1 MMKKTVISASIAAV
15 LMMANQV
22 SAASM
27 SPELKVKGQMAVPSC
42 QVSIVNDGVFDL
54 GKLSN
59 ALVSSTTATALAK
72 SQKQLVVDC
81 EAETFLNFTVVDN
94 REGTASV
101 TGSANFG
108 LGGVNGS
115 GKLGYYKV
123 NALNAAVNGV
133 SSALY
138 SVQKGATTFST
149 VSSAYV
155 DKNNVTGWAKSGNVQ
170 NSGRL
175 FSVMLEVEPYLA
187 SSKDMN
193 GPITDSVK
201 LDGSSTLNFAYGI

>member
-1 MMKKTVISASIAAV
+1 MKKTVISASVMAIA
-15 LMMANQV
+15 MMANHV

-59 ALVSSTTATALAK
+59 SLISSSAASSLAK
-72 SQKQLVVDC
+72 SQKQLVVNC

-94 REGTASV
+94 REGTASAAD
-101 TGSANFG
+101 SANFG
-108 LGGVNGS
+108 LGSVNGS

-123 NALNAAVNGV
+123 NVLNATVNGV

-138 SVQKGATTFST
+138 SVKKGTTSFST
-149 VSSAYV
+149 VSSAYI
-155 DKNNVTGWAKSGNVQ
+155 DKNNVTGWAKAGNVQ
-170 NSGRL
+170 NSGKL
-175 FSVMLEVEPYLA
+175 FAAILQVEPYLA
-187 SSKDMN
+187 SAKDMN
-193 GPITDSVK
+193 GPITDNVK
-201 LDGSSTLNFAYGI
+201 LDGSSTLSFAYGI

>member
-1 MMKKTVISASIAAV
+1 MKKTVISASIMAIA
-15 LMMANQV
+15 MMANQV

-42 QVSIVNDGVFDL
+42 QVSIANDGVFDL
-54 GKLSN
+54 GKVSN
-59 ALVSSTTATALAK
+59 SLINSTAASALAK
-72 SQKQLVVDC
+72 SQKQLVVNC

-94 REGTASV
+94 REGSASV
-101 TGSANFG
+101 ADSANFG
-108 LGGVNGS
+108 LGSVNGS

-123 NALNAAVNGV
+123 NILNAAVNGV

-138 SVQKGATTFST
+138 SVKKGTTTFST
-149 VSSAYV
+149 VSSAYI

-170 NSGRL
+170 NSGKL
-175 FSVMLEVEPYLA
+175 FAALLQVEPYLA

-193 GPITDSVK
+193 GPITDNVK
-201 LDGSSTLNFAYGI
+201 LDGSSTLSFAYGI